1 MMVYY
6 VGFLAFPSLLCCKN
20 VGFDFWEGLASGLDW
35 PVGCMW
41 SVDATFSDWRVGTT
55 KVHQVM
61 ENSKRPS

>member
-6 VGFLAFPSLLCCKN
+6 AGFLAFPSLLCCKN

-41 SVDATFSDWRVGTT
+41 SVDATFSDWQVGTT
-55 KVHQVM
+55 KVHQVLPT
-61 ENSKRPS
+61 NGKL